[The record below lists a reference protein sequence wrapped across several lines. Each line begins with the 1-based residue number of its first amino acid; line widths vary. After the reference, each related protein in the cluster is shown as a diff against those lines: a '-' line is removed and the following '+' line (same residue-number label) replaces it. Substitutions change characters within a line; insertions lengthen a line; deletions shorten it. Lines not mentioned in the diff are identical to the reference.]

1 MKFLKVF
8 FWEAD
13 VLAMSGTAF
22 TITLTDVDTIIK
34 IILTIVTI
42 VYMLYKIR
50 LSIQEG
56 LKNDLD
62 IKDLIGKKK
71 KKDEDK

>member
-13 VLAMSGTAF
+13 VLAMSGTAY

>member
-13 VLAMSGTAF
+13 VLAMSGTAY

-34 IILTIVTI
+34 IILTVVTI

>member
-13 VLAMSGTAF
+13 VLAMSGTAY

-34 IILTIVTI
+34 LILTIVTI